1 MIPTGDWQEGIL
13 LTGDAVLSRLRE
25 VIETVDLQQAQREVE
40 PFVRD
45 PEALAV
51 WAREFFLQISQ
62 RIRFVP

>member
-1 MIPTGDWQEGIL
+1 M
-13 LTGDAVLSRLRE
+13 TGDAVLSRLRE